1 MTRGYKYKY
10 GYTVLSMMAVLLVF
24 LFFTDMFV
32 MSLQRRILTE
42 ELHHHVKDE
51 MSLIG
56 SSVIEAMLKHKYE
69 NVEQFISAWAGNH
82 EEIVK
87 MKAFLPNGYP
97 LVDYEQP
104 GSAKSTFTLQHIVKQ
119 SGMTLLTI
127 EVSHDLSHL
136 ENKLNNLNQKLI
148 AASFALTLL
157 LGFVLWRVL
166 KRTAVLPLVNEI
178 LERKNAEEKL
188 QAAHDFLQNLI
199 DTIPNPVSYKNVKGA
214 YMGCN
219 RAFEEFTGRVKSEFI
234 GKTVYD
240 VWPKDIAD
248 RYNQMDNDL
257 FKKGGIQTY
266 EFPILHTDGN
276 QHDVIFSKASFYAP
290 DGSLGGLLAVIVDI
304 TERKKM
310 ERALE
315 EAKVAADSANR
326 AKSEFLAN
334 MSHEL
339 RTPLNSII
347 GFSDILKMEVVG
359 KLSDKQIK
367 YINNIYDSGGY
378 LLSLIND
385 ILDLSKIEAGKMD
398 FEYSKVCL
406 DSLMESSLHF
416 FRGKTVKQKLRLNH
430 IIAKDIGYVYADER
444 RLKQV
449 IVNLVSNA
457 MKFSPE
463 GGSITIE
470 ARKIESNAT
479 GGGMVE
485 VSVSDTGVGIKEK
498 DIPKLF
504 QTFQQLD
511 EGYKKKHEG
520 TGLGLA
526 LCKNIIEIHG
536 GKIWVE
542 SEYGKGSRFVLT
554 IPVDGPVKN
563 SK

>member
-1 MTRGYKYKY
+1 MTREYQYKY

-24 LFFTDMFV
+24 LIFADMMV
-32 MSLQRRILTE
+32 ISLQRKIVTE
-42 ELHHHVKDE
+42 ELHHHVEDE

-69 NVEQFISAWAGNH
+69 NVEKFISGWAGNH

-97 LVDYEQP
+97 LVDYERLGP
-104 GSAKSTFTLQHIVKQ
+104 SKSTFDLQHIVKH

-127 EVSHDLSHL
+127 EVSQDLSPL
-136 ENKLNNLNQKLI
+136 ENKLYNLNQKLI
-148 AASFALTLL
+148 TASFTLTLL

-178 LERKNAEEKL
+178 WERKNAEEKL

-214 YMGCN
+214 YIGCN
-219 RAFEEFTGRVKSEFI
+219 RAFEEFTGMVKSEFI

-248 RYNQMDNDL
+248 RYTQMDNDL
-257 FKKGGIQTY
+257 FKKGGVQTY
-266 EFPILHTDGN
+266 EFPMLHSDGN
-276 QHDVIFSKASFYAP
+276 QHDVIFSKASFYDP
-290 DGSLGGLLAVIVDI
+290 DASLGGVLSVIVDI

-315 EAKVAADSANR
+315 EAKVEADTANR

-347 GFSDILKMEVVG
+347 GFSDMMKMEVGG

-367 YINNIYDSGGY
+367 FAENINESGEY

-398 FEYSKVCL
+398 FKYSNVCL
-406 DSLMESSLHF
+406 DELMESSLHF
-416 FRGKTVKQKLRLNH
+416 FSEKTVKQKLRLNH
-430 IIAKDIGYVYADER
+430 IIADNIGNVYADER

-449 IVNLVSNA
+449 IINLVSNA

-479 GGGMVE
+479 GSEMLE
-485 VSVSDTGVGIKEK
+485 LSVSDTGTGIKEE

-504 QTFQQLD
+504 RTFQQLD
-511 EGYKKKHEG
+511 EGYKKKYEG

-526 LCKNIIEIHG
+526 LCKNIIELHG
-536 GKIWVE
+536 GNIGVE

-554 IPVDGPVKN
+554 IPVDGPAKN
-563 SK
+563 